1 MRNVGEYVEART
13 RGGIKESM
21 RERGEIR
28 LDEKRINRYPWRVT
42 TIPRWRFHQTI
53 DQNFHTEGND
63 FSRGNENPGSTVCHR
78 VEVWNAPFQEEGLL
92 FRSTFKHRFKPS
104 QAQRL
109 LIRSL
114 RQVSRQ
120 RVPPSSPNLS
130 SPSFSPVCF
139 IDATIKRRRGKSWP
153 RASLSKTSPS
163 PDSIH
168 VNLRLHLYRFFS
180 LFFSPRRTTECRW
193 QIFTMGIGRIE
204 AGWYRSQIS
213 SFSNERATTAGA
225 EAWITRTSANAHTQR
240 RGNEGGEENIPHFL
254 FLSIQYS
261 INSRPPSISHLP
273 PIHKSSSRPS
283 TWNNSGTGGSS
294 CLQRVAAGWSR
305 NSEHSSTPPTF

>member
-1 MRNVGEYVEART
+1 MQQVKFRNSRNVVTASNPSTQKRRHVFLTMRNVGEYVEART

-78 VEVWNAPFQEEGLL
+78 VEVWNASFQEEGLL

-120 RVPPSSPNLS
+120 RVPPSSRNLS
-130 SPSFSPVCF
+130 SLSFFPC
-139 IDATIKRRRGKSWP
+139 
-153 RASLSKTSPS
+153 L
-163 PDSIH
+163 
-168 VNLRLHLYRFFS
+168 LYR
-180 LFFSPRRTTECRW
+180 
-193 QIFTMGIGRIE
+193 
-204 AGWYRSQIS
+204 
-213 SFSNERATTAGA
+213 
-225 EAWITRTSANAHTQR
+225 
-240 RGNEGGEENIPHFL
+240 
-254 FLSIQYS
+254 
-261 INSRPPSISHLP
+261 
-273 PIHKSSSRPS
+273 
-283 TWNNSGTGGSS
+283 
-294 CLQRVAAGWSR
+294 R
-305 NSEHSSTPPTF
+305 ND